1 MCTNQMNLQGRE
13 FLTKS
18 TGVMAALMASGD
30 KLWHLAD
37 VFMKQFRYEHLL
49 HPADVKRVSFGADRV
64 R

>member
-1 MCTNQMNLQGRE
+1 M
-13 FLTKS
+13 TKS

-49 HPADVKRVSFGADRV
+49 PPEDIKLVSKTDLHGRRVGRKESDNWEK
-64 R
+64 